1 MSTQFSDD
9 DTGKRVV
16 NAAGEEIGIVADVE
30 HGTAH
35 VEPDPGI
42 TDTIKAKLGW
52 GGGSE
57 ETYPLQEEAI
67 GRVTDDAIHL
77 ESDLSGVSGGHGT
90 TDTAGTPGTTEE
102 NRGIDR
108 NEDDISGSDDE
119 SEIREGDDPLLDDE
133 SR

>member
-1 MSTQFSDD
+1 MSPQFSDD

-52 GGGSE
+52 GGDSD

-77 ESDLSGVSGGHGT
+77 ESDRSGVSGGHGT
-90 TDTAGTPGTTEE
+90 TDATGTTAE

-108 NEDDISGSDDE
+108 DDDDISGSDDE
-119 SEIREGDDPLLDDE
+119 SAVRGDDDDALLDDE
-133 SR
+133 RR